1 MSEFPTEI
9 PVRNSDIEGVI
20 LSDHV
25 RSLDWRAREARKITT
40 AGQNITQEAIATL
53 RLLIT

>member
-1 MSEFPTEI
+1 VSEFPTEI